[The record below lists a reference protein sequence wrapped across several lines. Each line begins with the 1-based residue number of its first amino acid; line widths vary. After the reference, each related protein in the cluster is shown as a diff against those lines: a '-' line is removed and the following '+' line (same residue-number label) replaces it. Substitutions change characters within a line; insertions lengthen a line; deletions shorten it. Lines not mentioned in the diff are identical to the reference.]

1 VWFTAVAATLLGIAS
16 LGITYQSARIADYQ
30 NELSAAQ
37 NDVLTTQRDL
47 QAVQAALS
55 ASQTT
60 LMEEEL
66 RILHGESQPVF
77 EVEWCFEGKS
87 THGGEL
93 EYLRVY
99 NVGTP
104 ILDIEA
110 TAFTF
115 MELGQGTCRADADA
129 GMIVMPHYFWDT
141 TFFDSRS
148 RSDGLVAE
156 FIGDTQTFY
165 SLLDEWNGEHADT
178 DEAFFYRPYHY
189 LEIRYTDRI
198 GAEHSQFWEVPPM
211 GGRPAI
217 LDEEKGAVVQDLHKQ
232 ALDKGATVGSFP
244 EDMSS
249 ILLAHELGDEF
260 ARVFYEKVY
269 R

>member
-1 VWFTAVAATLLGIAS
+1 MWFTAVAATLLGIAS

-110 TAFTF
+110 AAFTF

-129 GMIVMPHYFWDT
+129 GMIVMPHYYWDT

-211 GGRPAI
+211 GGQAGYPRRGEGRCRAGLAQASARQGCYGGLVPRGHVVNPAC
-217 LDEEKGAVVQDLHKQ
+217 
-232 ALDKGATVGSFP
+232 S
-244 EDMSS
+244 
-249 ILLAHELGDEF
+249 
-260 ARVFYEKVY
+260 
-269 R
+269 